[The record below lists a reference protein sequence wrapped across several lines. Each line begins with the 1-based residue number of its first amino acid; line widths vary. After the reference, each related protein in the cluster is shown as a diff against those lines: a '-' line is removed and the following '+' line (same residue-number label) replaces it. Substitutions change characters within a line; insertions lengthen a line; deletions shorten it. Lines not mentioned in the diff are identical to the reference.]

1 MSNYLYYF
9 HYENQPH
16 YKSVS
21 FFRVCVWIKQRAPVA
36 YWRKGN
42 FDAIPTL
49 TKLTLIFNFLVFVYI
64 FEIYESI
71 NNLSNPNWLLILRGL
86 SFISILVN
94 GWLHCCRSVSVA
106 WKTMWGGSHCSQ
118 FIVPKY
124 VACFRPLTSSG
135 MNCFDNIHWWHC
147 IGHSSDFLGG
157 SNGVEKHCI
166 HWQLEIVLLLNCILS
181 KYSLIWYFRFLF
193 KCLFCV
199 HSTTLDKCCPTTE
212 TDWQCIKL
220 FHSVFV

>member
-1 MSNYLYYF
+1 MDDCIVADQFQL
-9 HYENQPH
+9 HG
-16 YKSVS
+16 
-21 FFRVCVWIKQRAPVA
+21 KQC
-36 YWRKGN
+36 G
-42 FDAIPTL
+42 
-49 TKLTLIFNFLVFVYI
+49 
-64 FEIYESI
+64 
-71 NNLSNPNWLLILRGL
+71 
-86 SFISILVN
+86 
-94 GWLHCCRSVSVA
+94 
-106 WKTMWGGSHCSQ
+106 GGSHCSQ

-220 FHSVFV
+220 FHLVFRVVWSEGARGGEGKQLYVYWLRCTFTFNIN